1 MSRMLAFSVIAIAL
15 APLCALAQTATEP
28 VAPPPPMP
36 EVVEDL
42 PADRGSD
49 AKQSDAKQNE
59 DPLARIERRLEQIEK
74 RLERSESGAVAV
86 EQQPQVLPEPTA
98 AGETILPEV
107 TSAGDNSR
115 YRNYNG
121 VWWYQLPNDRW
132 VYWSNGEWVNFVA
145 TTQPP
150 PPVYPSPAYSYVPS
164 YGSYGYAP
172 SYGGYYGYP
181 RYNSSYGYYPRYGG
195 YYGGGWGS
203 AIGLGLSIADALS
216 DDDHHHGY
224 YYGHGH
230 RRYHRHGDDDDDD
243 DDD

>member
-1 MSRMLAFSVIAIAL
+1 
-15 APLCALAQTATEP
+15 
-28 VAPPPPMP
+28 MP
-36 EVVEDL
+36 AVVEEL

-49 AKQSDAKQNE
+49 AKQNH

-74 RLERSESGAVAV
+74 RLERQESAEAVV
-86 EQQPQVLPEPTA
+86 EQQPQILPEPTS
-98 AGETILPEV
+98 AGETSLPDA
-107 TSAGDNSR
+107 TSAGENSR

-121 VWWYQLPNDRW
+121 VWWYQLPSNRW

-150 PPVYPSPAYSYVPS
+150 PAVYQSPAYSYVPS
-164 YGSYGYAP
+164 YGSYGYVP

-181 RYNSSYGYYPRYGG
+181 RYYTSYGHYPRYGG

-216 DDDHHHGY
+216 HDHGY
-224 YYGHGH
+224 YYGHHHGH
-230 RRYHRHGDDDDDD
+230 HHHHGGDDDDD
-243 DDD
+243 